1 MTVGST
7 IIICDNTLTMVSVN
21 LRFQTSSEDSF
32 FLLLLAYQRIR
43 GFAFMRYIN
52 PRFIDC
58 VNGNSTTLLTMSFF
72 ENNNSHGSD
81 VTKIVRPNVHGNCYT
96 CYDTLQ
102 HICHQ

>member
-1 MTVGST
+1 VTVGST

-52 PRFIDC
+52 PRFIDF

-72 ENNNSHGSD
+72 ENNNSHESD
-81 VTKIVRPNVHGNCYT
+81 V
-96 CYDTLQ
+96 
-102 HICHQ
+102 